1 MISKGLVI
9 HGATVANPHATRL
22 VTFAV
27 PISTEMA
34 PTFKLVASLV
44 SPLGELVADSV
55 TIPVASINRYK
66 MNVTMVQARDHSK
79 QTVQVVTKTTPG
91 AYVGVSLSR
100 SSNSIFQADNE
111 LTPNK
116 FLQSLYRLEPFNR

>member
-1 MISKGLVI
+1 
-9 HGATVANPHATRL
+9 
-22 VTFAV
+22 
-27 PISTEMA
+27 MA
-34 PTFKLVASLV
+34 PTFKLVASVV

-91 AYVGVSLSR
+91 TYIGISIAR
-100 SSNSIFQADNE
+100 SGNYIFQADNE

-116 FLQSLYRLEPFNR
+116 MLQSLYSLEPFNR